1 MSRPPDARPETAG
14 EMRQRMGLAAV
25 PHVRRGA
32 RLFWFFTIAAAL
44 TTGATWLFADLL
56 WRNGWNGWS
65 TALVVIFPLLF
76 FLAAF
81 GCTHALY
88 GFFVLRFGDRGS
100 ITARNPYRDIPL
112 GEANTAIIL
121 PVYNEEVTRV
131 YEGLRAIYESLAK
144 LPDGATFDFFIL
156 SDSTDPDHWV
166 EEERYWLRLVRE
178 LGALGRIYYRR
189 RTVNTEKKSGNVRDF
204 LNMWGKRYRYMI
216 VLDADSVMRGET
228 ITDLVRLMEANPTV
242 GLIQTVPGL
251 VNSESAFGRIQQ
263 FANRL
268 YSPLFVAGLN
278 YWVQDGGNYW
288 GHNAIIRV
296 EPFMQFCDLPH
307 LPGKKPF
314 GGHILSHDFVEAA
327 LMRRAGW
334 EVWLAWDLEGSYE
347 EGPPGLIESAQ
358 RDRRWCQGNLQH
370 SMLLF
375 ASGFRGISRIHLLM
389 GIFGYLASPIWFLFM
404 FLGTMMIASFK
415 ETGLSRI
422 DAPRGL
428 TPALGNLSAAQHGFL
443 IFGLSM
449 AVLFL
454 PKAIAAGDLLLNR
467 ERRRSFGGLF
477 RAGVS
482 IFLETLVSA
491 LIAPVLM
498 LFHSAFVLSILR
510 GAGVNW
516 GTQKRGA
523 DGTAWATAFRA
534 HWGHT
539 LTGLVWG
546 MVAWKLGSAYF
557 WWFVPVLLGMVVS
570 IPVSVFLSR
579 RSWGQ
584 KLRGLG
590 LFLTPEETAP
600 PPEITQIH
608 ERLAAT
614 SDAERALPSGSGLA
628 RAVLDPYVNA
638 VHVSL
643 LREKLLNPVYA
654 AEIEQVLPDRES
666 IRALRER
673 LLAQG
678 PGALTDDEKRLV
690 LSDENSMS
698 WLHRQ
703 IWLRPAETLAPWWD
717 EAIRSVAKV

>member
-1 MSRPPDARPETAG
+1 MSRPLDSRTGAAEQ
-14 EMRQRMGLAAV
+14 MRQRMGIAAV

-56 WRNGWNGWS
+56 WRNGWSGWS
-65 TALVVIFPLLF
+65 TALVLIFPLLF

-81 GCTHALY
+81 GCTHAIY

-100 ITARNPYRDIPL
+100 ITARNPYRDVSI

-131 YEGLRAIYESLAK
+131 YEGLRSIYESLAR
-144 LPDGATFDFFIL
+144 LPDGGKFDFFIL
-156 SDSTDPDHWV
+156 SDSTDPDNWV
-166 EEERYWLRLVRE
+166 EEERRWLELVHE
-178 LGALGRIYYRR
+178 LGALGRIFYRR

-204 LNMWGKRYRYMI
+204 LNMWGKRYRYTI
-216 VLDADSVMRGET
+216 VLDADSVMRGGT
-228 ITDLVRLMEANPTV
+228 IIDLVKLMEANPTV

-268 YSPLFVAGLN
+268 YSRIFVAGLN

-296 EPFMQFCDLPH
+296 EPFMQFCDLPY

-327 LMRRAGW
+327 LMRRADW

-347 EGPPGLIESAQ
+347 EGPQGLIESAQ

-404 FLGTMMIASFK
+404 LVGTMMIASFE

-428 TPALGNLSAAQHGFL
+428 TPGLGNLSAAQHGLL

-449 AVLFL
+449 TVLFL
-454 PKAIAAGDLLLNR
+454 PKAIAAFDLLLDR
-467 ERRRSFGGLF
+467 ERLRGFGGLF
-477 RAGVS
+477 RSAVS
-482 IFLETLVSA
+482 IVLETLASA
-491 LIAPVLM
+491 LMAPVLM
-498 LFHSAFVLSILR
+498 LFHSQFVLSILR

-523 DGTAWATAFRA
+523 DGTAWSMAIRT
-534 HWGHT
+534 HWAHT
-539 LTGLVWG
+539 LIGLMWG
-546 MVAWKLGSAYF
+546 AVAWKLGRAYF
-557 WWFVPVLLGMVVS
+557 WWFVPVLTGMVLS
-570 IPVSVFLSR
+570 IPLSVFLSR

-584 KLRGLG
+584 WLRNRG
-590 LFLTPEETAP
+590 LFLTPEEAAP
-600 PPEITQIH
+600 PPEIVQLH
-608 ERLAAT
+608 ARLAAIP
-614 SDAERALPSGSGLA
+614 DAERELPSGSGLA

-654 AEIEQVLPDRES
+654 TEVAQILPPRET

-678 PGALTDDEKRLV
+678 PGALSDAEKRLV
-690 LSDENSMS
+690 MSDENSMS

-717 EAIRSVAKV
+717 EAIRNVART